1 MEDSTIKEVRRPSD
15 MNNSIPRNR
24 FLCIKLGIALIIGI
38 FIFLLPLLKVTG
50 LLSLAQD
57 GQVMGSK
64 GEMPSSLGIRFGM
77 SKEEVK
83 EIASAKDAVFIEKRT
98 MANTVVLTFRGTF
111 CELPEKPSITT
122 VRFYKDQAFGVS
134 IYWDGNGQVLNKL
147 KRLLKAKY
155 EGFKKVGLRKYE
167 KHQGNVW
174 IDLGE
179 RKNQVGLFYTYMPI
193 LKLLMP

>member
-1 MEDSTIKEVRRPSD
+1 
-15 MNNSIPRNR
+15 MNNSTPRTI
-24 FLCIKLGIALIIGI
+24 FLYIKLGIALIIGI

-64 GEMPSSLGIRFGM
+64 EEIPRSLGIRFGM
-77 SKEEVK
+77 SEEEVQ
-83 EIASAKDAVFIEKRT
+83 EIASAKDAVFIEKRI
-98 MANTVVLTFRGTF
+98 MANTVVLTFHGTF
-111 CELPEKPSITT
+111 CELPEKPSMTT
-122 VRFYKDQAFGVS
+122 VRFYKDQAFEVS

-147 KRLLKAKY
+147 RRLLDAKY
-155 EGFKKVGLRKYE
+155 KGFKKVGLRKYE
-167 KHQGNVW
+167 KHQGNIW

-179 RKNQVGLFYTYMPI
+179 RKNLVGLFYCYMPI